1 VVVAKDPVAF
11 ATRYGA
17 IENVVGPFSG
27 NLDNAGE
34 RIVLEGSMREPIQD
48 FSFNNAWYSVTD
60 GLGFSLVPNEQAAG
74 IGNRSG
80 WRASANIG
88 GSPGQN
94 DPTVNRAI
102 VLVNEVLTHTDAPQV
117 DAVEIYNPGASAVDI
132 GNWYLTD
139 DRATPKKFKIPAPKA
154 VQPNSYVVFDENDFN
169 KDPLATTSFA
179 LSSDGD
185 EIYLYSA
192 DENGNLTGYS
202 DGFAFRA
209 AANGATFGRHV
220 SSDRDVQYPAQVSA
234 TLGGANS
241 GPAIGP
247 VVINEIRCSPFSF
260 EPEFIELKNLTSQE
274 VKLYDTERPTNTW
287 RLNGFNFAFPTNVA
301 IPANGFVVIAQNDP
315 ARFRATNNVPASVQ
329 VFGPANGI
337 LQGNGENL
345 RLERPDAPITLPDGS
360 TKIPMITVDE
370 VRYDQN
376 TPWPTP
382 IPGASIERNY
392 SAQYG
397 NDPANWSG
405 AIGATPGFDNRAAE
419 GWQTWLQ
426 QVFTPAELGDPVV
439 SDPDADPDQDGY
451 TNEAEFV
458 AGTNPKNA
466 TSGLL
471 LAPAK
476 AAPATLEFAAAPDRT
491 YTLYYRPLVG
501 DGAWTAVS
509 VSRASSAART
519 VQITPTQPGYYK
531 IAVP

>member
-1 VVVAKDPVAF
+1 
-11 ATRYGA
+11 
-17 IENVVGPFSG
+17 VGPFSG

-34 RIVLEGSMREPIQD
+34 QIVLEGPLREPIQD
-48 FSFNNAWYSVTD
+48 FSYNNAWYSVTD
-60 GLGFSLVPNEQAAG
+60 GLGFSLVRNEVAG
-74 IGNRSG
+74 VGNRAG

-94 DPTVNRAI
+94 DPTVNRAS
-102 VLVNEVLTHTDAPQV
+102 VLVNEVLTHTDVPQV
-117 DAVEIYNPGASAVDI
+117 DAVEIYNPGNAAVDI

-139 DRATPKKFKIPAPKA
+139 DRATPRKFKIPSPTMIEAKSYA
-154 VQPNSYVVFDENDFN
+154 VFSENDFN

-209 AANGATFGRHV
+209 AANGATFGRYV
-220 SSDRDVQYPAQVSA
+220 SSDGDVQYPAQVSA

-247 VVINEIRCSPFSF
+247 VVINEIRYSPLSF
-260 EPEFIELKNLTSQE
+260 EAEFIELKNLTSQD
-274 VKLYDTERPTNTW
+274 VKLYDAERPTNTW
-287 RLNGFNFAFPTNVA
+287 RLNGFDFTFPMNVT

-315 ARFRATNNVPASVQ
+315 VRFRATNNVPASVQ

-345 RLERPDAPITLPDGS
+345 RLERPDAPIALPDGS

-376 TPWPTP
+376 APWPTP
-382 IPGASIERNY
+382 IRGASIERNY

-405 AIGATPGFDNRAAE
+405 AIGATPGLENRAGEA
-419 GWQTWLQ
+419 WQGWLQ
-426 QVFTPAELGDPVV
+426 SVFTAAELADPAV
-439 SDPDADPDQDGY
+439 SDVDADPDQDGY
-451 TNEAEFV
+451 SNEAEFV
-458 AGTNPKNA
+458 AGTDPKNA
-466 TSGLL
+466 TSGLV

-476 AAPATLEFAAAPDRT
+476 AVPATLEFAAAPDRT

-501 DGAWTAVS
+501 DGAWTAVT
-509 VSRASSAART
+509 VYRANSTART